1 VELHECKGIKRC
13 LKKLES
19 RGIQQ
24 RDCFGVREQRQDGSA
39 TVSRFRLEYDQGE
52 TIQMDNVS
60 QLAHAMREAAAKG
73 LELKRFKGLGEM
85 NAGEL
90 WETTM
95 DPARRSLLRVQ
106 TDDAA
111 EADRIFSILMGANV
125 ERRREFIETHALE
138 VRNLDV

>member
-1 VELHECKGIKRC
+1 MPIAGI
-13 LKKLES
+13 
-19 RGIQQ
+19 
-24 RDCFGVREQRQDGSA
+24 A
-39 TVSRFRLEYDQGE
+39 
-52 TIQMDNVS
+52 
-60 QLAHAMREAAAKG
+60 QLAHTIREVAGKG

-95 DPARRSLLRVQ
+95 DPSRRSLLRVQ

-111 EADRIFSILMGANV
+111 EADRIFSILMGTDV

>member
-1 VELHECKGIKRC
+1 
-13 LKKLES
+13 
-19 RGIQQ
+19 
-24 RDCFGVREQRQDGSA
+24 
-39 TVSRFRLEYDQGE
+39 LEYDQGE
-52 TIQMDNVS
+52 ITQMDNIS
-60 QLAHAMREAAAKG
+60 QLAHTIRGAAAKG

-85 NAGEL
+85 NASEL

-106 TDDAA
+106 TDEVA

-125 ERRREFIETHALE
+125 ERRREFIENHALE

>member
-1 VELHECKGIKRC
+1 MQLEGI
-13 LKKLES
+13 
-19 RGIQQ
+19 
-24 RDCFGVREQRQDGSA
+24 
-39 TVSRFRLEYDQGE
+39 
-52 TIQMDNVS
+52 S
-60 QLAHAMREAAAKG
+60 QLAHAVREAAAKG

-95 DPARRSLLRVQ
+95 DPGRRSLLRVQ

-111 EADRIFSILMGANV
+111 EADRIFSILMGTDV
-125 ERRREFIETHALE
+125 ERRREFIETHAFE